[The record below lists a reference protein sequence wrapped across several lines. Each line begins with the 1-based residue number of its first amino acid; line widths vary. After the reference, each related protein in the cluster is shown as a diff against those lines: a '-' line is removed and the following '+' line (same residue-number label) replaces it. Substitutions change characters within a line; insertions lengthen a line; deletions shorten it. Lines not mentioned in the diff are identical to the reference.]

1 MTEIHKEKNM
11 NTELSTTIL
20 SGAGQDYI
28 PLVMPEAE
36 GVFVKVLKADE
47 KNRRVVAIVKFEANA
62 TMPRHTHH
70 CRAIAYTISGE
81 WEYDNGHF
89 EPGVVAYETIGENHQ
104 PFSRTGT
111 EMFIIF
117 DSDGDRW
124 LDNHLS
130 DGTTIHLG
138 MRFFKAF
145 EGISRRDAE
154 KLELGKLVDIIP
166 AAAK

>member
-1 MTEIHKEKNM
+1 MTDE
-11 NTELSTTIL
+11 TATPIL
-20 SGAGQDYI
+20 SDEEQDYI

-36 GVFVKVLKADE
+36 GVSIKVLKADE
-47 KNRRVVAIVKFEANA
+47 ENRRVVAKVKFEPNSK
-62 TMPRHTHH
+62 MPRHTHH

-89 EPGVVAYETIGENHQ
+89 TPGVVAYETIGENHQ
-104 PFSRTGT
+104 PFSRTDT
-111 EMFIIF
+111 EMFLIF

-138 MRFFKAF
+138 MPFFKAF
-145 EGISRRDAE
+145 EGSSREDAE
-154 KLELGKLVDIIP
+154 KLDLMKLVDIVP
-166 AAAK
+166 AGGK

>member
-1 MTEIHKEKNM
+1 MT
-11 NTELSTTIL
+11 TELSTTIL
-20 SGAGQDYI
+20 DDAGQEYI
-28 PLVMPEAE
+28 PLVMPGAE

-47 KNRRVVAIVKFEANA
+47 TNRRVVAKVKFEANA
-62 TMPRHTHH
+62 KMPRHTHH
-70 CRAIAYTISGE
+70 CRAVAYTISGE
-81 WEYDNGHF
+81 WEYDSGRF
-89 EPGVVAYETIGENHQ
+89 TPGVVAYETVGENHQ

-111 EMFIIF
+111 EMFLIF

-138 MRFFKAF
+138 MPFFKAF

-154 KLELGKLVDIIP
+154 KLDLTKLVDIVP
-166 AAAK
+166 AGAK